1 MFTVPVRTQLI
12 RHCRHL
18 IIGKS
23 SVTSFLSANSVSS
36 TTLRFFR
43 RSIRPIF
50 LSVVADSPPSS
61 DDHHK
66 TVTESGIELPQ
77 IIQTK
82 GVPIHLFAE
91 EIKKE
96 TMNQIIVLA
105 ESPIP
110 VDFVAVMADAHGG
123 TGAPVGTVF
132 ASEKYVAPN
141 AVGVDIGCGM
151 AAIPIHGLYK
161 DDLTDGLKS
170 RLKKLIKRRIPT
182 GSRQYKYTPKGTK
195 ETLEEITEV
204 VQPTEGLKQQL
215 LLPHVTD
222 QLGTLGGGN
231 HFIEVLYCDESE
243 QVWCMLHSG
252 SRSIGK
258 RVAQYYDEIA
268 QKLLRK
274 QGVNTFRLNGI
285 NYMEIDSQEGQDYL
299 RDMEWCQQYA
309 FHNRRVMKEVLL
321 KIMYEV
327 VKKDADLDHSVNIHH
342 NYCKCED
349 CGGGRKL
356 FVTRKGA
363 TSAAAGEMGIIPG
376 SMGTGSYI
384 TRGRGNMMSWRSSS
398 HGAGRRMSRIKA
410 HSSITQEDF
419 ERSMEGI
426 VCDTHPSVKDE
437 APQAYKD
444 LAVVMKQQE
453 SLTDIVHRLLPL
465 INVKGF
471 DKKLPKKY
479 QKSYPKSKKMKA
491 GRTPRCK

>member
-1 MFTVPVRTQLI
+1 MMLAARAKTQLI
-12 RHCRHL
+12 RQSRNVA
-18 IIGKS
+18 S
-23 SVTSFLSANSVSS
+23 SVLTNSVSP
-36 TTLRFFR
+36 TVFK
-43 RSIRPIF
+43 
-50 LSVVADSPPSS
+50 LSHRASQKCFSSVAADSPPAS
-61 DDHHK
+61 DDHPK
-66 TVTESGIELPQ
+66 SVTESGIELPQ

-82 GVPIHLFAE
+82 GVPIHLYAE
-91 EIKKE
+91 EIEKE
-96 TMNQIIVLA
+96 AMNQVIVLA

-110 VDFVAVMADAHGG
+110 IDYVAVMADAHAGKG
-123 TGAPVGTVF
+123 VTVGTVF
-132 ASEKYVAPN
+132 ASETYVSPN

-161 DDLTDGLKS
+161 NDLTDAEKS
-170 RLKKLIKRRIPT
+170 KIQQLIKERVPT
-182 GSRQYKYTPKGTK
+182 GFTQHKNTLKGTK
-195 ETLEEITEV
+195 EILDEITGV
-204 VQPTEGLKQQL
+204 VQPTDYLKQQL
-215 LLPHVTD
+215 LLPRVTD

-231 HFIEVLYCDESE
+231 HFIEVLYCDKSE

-252 SRSIGK
+252 SRNIGN

-268 QKLLRK
+268 QKLLKK
-274 QGVNTFRLNGI
+274 QGVNTIRLNGM

-299 RDMEWCQQYA
+299 RDMEWCQHYA
-309 FHNRRVMKEVLL
+309 YHNRRVMKEILL
-321 KIMYEV
+321 KVMHEV

-356 FVTRKGA
+356 YVTRKGA

-398 HGAGRRMSRIKA
+398 HGAGRRMSRTKA
-410 HSSITQEDF
+410 HSNITQEDF
-419 ERSMEGI
+419 ERLMEGI

-471 DKKLPKKY
+471 EKKLPKKY
-479 QKSYPKSKKMKA
+479 QKSYPKSKKPVA
-491 GRTPRCK
+491 RPIARPVPHE